1 MSTDHKTE
9 SVRRAQQQS
18 SDPSRMADAL
28 VAEGWTP
35 PPAPEPPA
43 SPIVVSEEAIGHLEG
58 VADECVPLDQM
69 RRVAKLLFKVML
81 RDNLKALEL
90 NTHDPRY
97 ARLRSGSWVHRA
109 DLYKALT
116 GEEWPG

>member
-28 VAEGWTP
+28 EAEGWTP
-35 PPAPEPPA
+35 PKPPPPEPK
-43 SPIVVSEEAIGHLEG
+43 PIVNDTAIEAFWAAYNSIFMGRERSAAG
-58 VADECVPLDQM
+58 
-69 RRVAKLLFKVML
+69 L
-81 RDNLKALEL
+81 RAAFRLILADNLKALEL

-116 GEEWPG
+116 GEEWPR